1 MRLKRAYPLF
11 TKIVRSASMGAPAT
25 QDNTNSLSNDQTIG
39 QLELIQKQNEYQS
52 KLNDMMNDM
61 NDQIW
66 CRGCRLLLGGEL
78 RCENK

>member
-11 TKIVRSASMGAPAT
+11 TKIVTSASMGSPAT
-25 QDNTNSLSNDQTIG
+25 QDNTNSLSKDQIIG

-66 CRGCRLLLGGEL
+66 CSGMSVATGG
-78 RCENK
+78 